1 MLINNLLTD
10 VVTRF
15 ECFVPSA
22 IPDTLSA
29 GGLHVA
35 RAEMARPY
43 VIWSRTEFILALPR
57 EYTLCL
63 KKRPCAIFWISQS
76 HTSHINNFWYR
87 IISIKG
93 RRFFEKWCIK
103 LFNQLLDYIDYIQNL
118 TPPTIAWTVSSQLNY
133 DFCFNFFLTL
143 AAFSGQPWC
152 NDMVS
157 VCLSHRIASVVSGSD
172 VQLDCCCACASSRQ
186 ISIDMCRRRH
196 SSAAGSVSDVIRGG
210 STPTYVPF
218 IFFRFWSACMA

>member
-1 MLINNLLTD
+1 
-10 VVTRF
+10 
-15 ECFVPSA
+15 
-22 IPDTLSA
+22 
-29 GGLHVA
+29 
-35 RAEMARPY
+35 MARPY

-63 KKRPCAIFWISQS
+63 KKRPCAIFWILQS
-76 HTSHINNFWYR
+76 HISHINNFWYR

-93 RRFFEKWCIK
+93 RRFFEKRCIK

-118 TPPTIAWTVSSQLNY
+118 TPPTIAWTASSQLNY

-186 ISIDMCRRRH
+186 ISIDICRRRH
-196 SSAAGSVSDVIRGG
+196 SSAASLMWSEKDRRRLMFPLFFFVSGQRAWHRLIRLSDSGL
-210 STPTYVPF
+210 
-218 IFFRFWSACMA
+218 AH